1 MPELPLDLTLEQQ
14 FQFAA
19 ISMEAETLSLEDA
32 RSLLLSMIKQK
43 MIQDNVVKTLMKSV
57 IAGSP
62 CC

>member
-19 ISMEAETLSLEDA
+19 LSMEAETLSLEDA